1 VESVPAASSP
11 CNASVG
17 PPRAARTGG
26 TLLLQLVLLQDD
38 GLVVVPVQLLQLVV
52 QAVLRSDEG
61 SYEDNLRH
69 GVGGVDQLDD
79 DVASDEVV
87 FIVVLLI
94 LRRPGQLSMAIP
106 PEVMR

>member
-1 VESVPAASSP
+1 MNARLITDGELAERHAWKVFQLRPVHVMRQSVHH
-11 CNASVG
+11 
-17 PPRAARTGG
+17 
-26 TLLLQLVLLQDD
+26 
-38 GLVVVPVQLLQLVV
+38 VQPV